1 MPSINTNRDNIMKF
15 NNRDLAY
22 FMLYVA
28 PQIGLQYSD
37 SVGGIEI
44 WLDEAAELGLLV
56 GHYIEMYGI
65 ARQ

>member
-28 PQIGLQYSD
+28 PQIGLQYSN
-37 SVGGIEI
+37 SASGIEV
-44 WLDEAAELGLLV
+44 WLSEPAEPNLLV
-56 GHYIEMYGI
+56 GHYIEMYNI